1 MKLRFTPVARD
12 DLENIWE
19 YIAEENPPAAT
30 RVARMLMQ
38 KCGMLADNPLIG
50 RQRDELAP
58 GLRSLPAGSYL
69 IFYRVVEQ
77 V

>member
-30 RVARMLMQ
+30 RP
-38 KCGMLADNPLIG
+38 CGADANAEV
-50 RQRDELAP
+50 RDV
-58 GLRSLPAGSYL
+58 GG
-69 IFYRVVEQ
+69 
-77 V
+77 